1 MKILITITGDN
12 IAPRFD
18 LTTEV
23 LIASFEG
30 RRPPSN
36 PRTILMNRPSAEELC
51 SLIIKEDIS
60 ILICGGIEEN
70 NYKYLVW
77 KKIKVIDSIIGPYQ
91 EALELVMENKLEG
104 GTILPG
110 ARRRTEQP

>member
-1 MKILITITGDN
+1 MKILITIIGDN
-12 IAPRFD
+12 VAPRFD

-23 LIASFEG
+23 LIATIDG
-30 RRPPSN
+30 RHSPGK

-51 SLIIKEDIS
+51 NLIIKEDIS

-77 KKIKVIDSIIGPYQ
+77 KKIQVIDSIIGPYR
-91 EALELVMENKLEG
+91 EALDLAIENKLEG
-104 GTILPG
+104 GAILPG
-110 ARRRTEQP
+110 ARRREAKA